1 MAYQAKDD
9 RTSMG
14 MTMMLGQGETGY
26 CGECI
31 AVNTEAG
38 RTVGL
43 NQLPKL

>member
-9 RTSMG
+9 RTSVG
-14 MTMMLGQGETGY
+14 MTVMLGQDETDP

-31 AVNTEAG
+31 AVDTESG
-38 RTVGL
+38 RTVDL